1 MNFNNSKLTHFL
13 SFVCVVESK
22 VPRHAFLG
30 ATEKNKKKT
39 KQISAPADS

>member
-13 SFVCVVESK
+13 SFVCIFESK

-30 ATEKNKKKT
+30 ATEKKEKKK
-39 KQISAPADS
+39 KRISAPADG

>member
-22 VPRHAFLG
+22 VPCHALLE
-30 ATEKNKKKT
+30 ATKEKKNEVLLVKALRK
-39 KQISAPADS
+39 